1 MMKSTGIVR
10 KTDALGRI
18 VIPVELRRTLG
29 IEIKDLIEI
38 YVDGD
43 MVVLK
48 KYEPTCVFCSSSTD
62 VIEYKEKNVCRNCA
76 EKLAHQLYQFSRP
89 IKL

>member
-29 IEIKDLIEI
+29 IDIKDLIEI

-43 MVVLK
+43 MVILK
-48 KYEPTCVFCSSSTD
+48 KYEPTCVFCGSSAD
-62 VIEYKEKNVCRNCA
+62 VIEYNDKNICKSCA
-76 EKLAHQLYQFSRP
+76 EKLSQ
-89 IKL
+89 KLNQSGHPVK